1 MQLEAILLCLHY
13 LFLLQLEC
21 DTFSCS
27 SYLGSMKKRQM
38 ESLRPLTLISLSCWN
53 NASNLLLLDFLLFR
67 KTKSFC
73 VQSSVVK
80 FLLLAAKCMCSC
92 IRLFKD
98 LRSNTYK
105 ELTKVCNI
113 DYKTLW
119 CCGFFLFFSE
129 GVNGTFSPNYVTT
142 ATWLTTNVHWDWFRR
157 CTWFQKCYN
166 GQICTLESMK

>member
-13 LFLLQLEC
+13 LFLLQLGC

-27 SYLGSMKKRQM
+27 SSLWSMKKRQI
-38 ESLRPLTLISLSCWN
+38 ELLRPLTLISLSCWN

-73 VQSSVVK
+73 VQSFVVT

-98 LRSNTYK
+98 LRSNAYT
-105 ELTKVCNI
+105 ELLAKVCNI

-119 CCGFFLFFSE
+119 CCGFFVL
-129 GVNGTFSPNYVTT
+129 
-142 ATWLTTNVHWDWFRR
+142 LRR
-157 CTWFQKCYN
+157 CQWNVFSQLCHN
-166 GQICTLESMK
+166 CHLADN